1 MRKKLLV
8 VGILFLLFSTSVTA
22 QNLEYSSIL
31 IPDNLKEN
39 ANSIVRLQSIDIAI
53 LSQNAIEIKT
63 KKVITV
69 LNSKGLSNVDAKE
82 YYSKSEKITS
92 IQAIIYNA
100 FGREIKKIKKSD
112 FKDQSIA
119 DGFSILTDGRI
130 LFLDYTP
137 TDYPFTVVFESE
149 TKSSNTAFIPSWVP
163 IDDYFESVQK
173 SEINI
178 HFPSDLGFKYKE
190 INFEGRN
197 IKKKEQPNLITFTAE
212 DIAAEKPEDYSPSS
226 SKILPLVK
234 FGLEKFYLEGVEGNA
249 KTWEEYGKWTYANL
263 LSDTEELSDETKT
276 KINSLVGSETDP
288 LKKAKII
295 YKYVQDKTR
304 YVSIQLG
311 IGGWK
316 PMLAK
321 DVDRLGYG
329 DCKALTNYTRVLLK
343 TVGVESYYTEIYGDR
358 SKKDFET
365 DFVSTQGNHV
375 ILALPNDNKM
385 IFLECTSQSTPF
397 GYQGTFTDDRFA
409 LLIKPDKGEIIKTNQ
424 YIEKISS
431 QISKG
436 NYTIDQDGNL
446 SGNVIIK
453 SKGIQ
458 YSNKYKLETE
468 SKEKIDEYYKDYF
481 SWVNNLK
488 FEKIKFNNDKE
499 NVEFTEDLK
508 LNASN
513 YGNLNG
519 ATMML
524 PINVFDQ
531 NSNVPQRYRSRKN
544 PIEIS
549 RGFYDEDE
557 IEVNLPQG
565 YTLDAKPDNIEIKE
579 KFGTYKI
586 ELTIL
591 NPNKILYKRSLI
603 INQGI
608 YDKSE
613 YENYRKFR
621 EQIAKADN
629 SKIVLTKK

>member
-1 MRKKLLV
+1 MTNKFLIV
-8 VGILFLLFSTSVTA
+8 YFFLLLTSVKA
-22 QNLEYSSIL
+22 QNIEYSSIL
-31 IPDNLKEN
+31 IPENLKEN
-39 ANSIVRLQSIDIAI
+39 ANSIIRFQSIDINI
-53 LSQNAIEIKT
+53 GSQRAIEIKT

-82 YYSKSEKITS
+82 YYSESERISS
-92 IQAIIYNA
+92 IQAVVYNA
-100 FGREIKKIKKSD
+100 MGREIKKIKKGD
-112 FKDQSIA
+112 FKDQSVA
-119 DGFSILTDGRI
+119 DGFSILTDGRV

-137 TDYPFTVVFESE
+137 TDYPFTIVFESE

-190 INFEGRN
+190 INFEGRT
-197 IKKKEQPNLITFTAE
+197 ITKKEQSNVITFTAE
-212 DIAAEKPEDYSPSS
+212 NIVAEKPEDYSPSS

-234 FGLEKFYLEGVEGNA
+234 FGLDKFYLEGKEGSA
-249 KTWEEYGKWTYANL
+249 KNWTDFGVWDYNSL
-263 LSDTEELSDETKT
+263 LSDTEELSESTKA
-276 KINSLVGSETDP
+276 KINSLIGSEADP
-288 LKKAKII
+288 IKKAKII
-295 YKYVQDKTR
+295 YQYVQDKTR

-343 TVGVESYYTEIYGDR
+343 SVGVESFYTVIYGDR
-358 SKKDFET
+358 SKKDFDT
-365 DFVSTQGNHV
+365 DFVSMQGNHI
-375 ILALPNDNKM
+375 ILALPNKDKM
-385 IFLECTSQSTPF
+385 IFLECTSQTTPF
-397 GYQGTFTDDRFA
+397 GYQGTFTDDRYA
-409 LLIKPDKGEIIKTNQ
+409 LLVKPDKGEIIKTNE
-424 YIEKISS
+424 YSEKASS

-436 NYTIDQDGNL
+436 SYSIDADGNL
-446 SGNVIIK
+446 YGNLTIK

-458 YSNKYKLETE
+458 YSNKYQLESE
-468 SKEKIDEYYKDYF
+468 PKDKVDAYYKDYF

-488 FEKIKFNNDKE
+488 LEKIKFLNDKE
-499 NVEFTEDLK
+499 TIEFTEDLK
-508 LNASN
+508 LNALN
-513 YGNLNG
+513 YGSSNG
-519 ATMML
+519 STMML
-524 PINVFDQ
+524 PINAFDQ
-531 NSNVPQRYRSRKN
+531 NSNVPQRYRNRKN

-565 YTLDAKPDNIEIKE
+565 YILDAKPDNLEIKD

-586 ELTIL
+586 EIVVQ
-591 NPNKILYKRSLI
+591 NPSKILYKRSLT
-603 INQGI
+603 INKGT

-629 SKIVLTKK
+629 SKIVLTKN